1 MSGYRNRASP
11 TIAEEVDWRVSVAA
25 GRGDPYY
32 GSGQCGPLNA
42 PYGKTPMKNVV
53 ILISLAILAGCGGAG
68 KAAMDT
74 GKSFDRFACMSRNFK
89 GEPPCPQQE
98 GASQPAQ

>member
-1 MSGYRNRASP
+1 
-11 TIAEEVDWRVSVAA
+11 
-25 GRGDPYY
+25 
-32 GSGQCGPLNA
+32 
-42 PYGKTPMKNVV
+42 MKNFA
-53 ILISLAILAGCGGAG
+53 ILISLAVLAGCGGAG

-98 GASQPAQ
+98 GASQPTQ

>member
-1 MSGYRNRASP
+1 
-11 TIAEEVDWRVSVAA
+11 
-25 GRGDPYY
+25 
-32 GSGQCGPLNA
+32 
-42 PYGKTPMKNVV
+42 MKNLA
-53 ILISLAILAGCGGAG
+53 ILISLVVLAGCGGAG

>member
-1 MSGYRNRASP
+1 LIGLYRLP
-11 TIAEEVDWRVSVAA
+11 PRVAIPIIEAGNVAPENLCKPHE
-25 GRGDPYY
+25 RT
-32 GSGQCGPLNA
+32 S
-42 PYGKTPMKNVV
+42 MKNFA
-53 ILISLAILAGCGGAG
+53 ILISLAVLAGCGGAG

-98 GASQPAQ
+98 GASQPTQ

>member
-1 MSGYRNRASP
+1 MPQLRLQIAVPIIRA
-11 TIAEEVDWRVSVAA
+11 DHM
-25 GRGDPYY
+25 
-32 GSGQCGPLNA
+32 A
-42 PYGKTPMKNVV
+42 PEMTPMKNFA

-89 GEPPCPQQE
+89 GEPPCPQPE
-98 GASQPAQ
+98 GTNQPVQ